1 MRQNFHVWRVTKPT
15 TYVDYTCIQ
24 FVNIFY
30 IMTILFSP
38 KQNLP
43 FTIVILP
50 PMNHSDTQKFP
61 QMIPKTTLKYPDN
74 YTACNMCIDDTIN
87 ESYVPKCYIN
97 EISTTLQRFFKNLLY
112 EMITLWTH
120 MLSQPN
126 SLTPQSNQ
134 TNLD

>member
-1 MRQNFHVWRVTKPT
+1 
-15 TYVDYTCIQ
+15 
-24 FVNIFY
+24 
-30 IMTILFSP
+30 MTILFSP

-50 PMNHSDTQKFP
+50 PMNHSDTQKFS

-74 YTACNMCIDDTIN
+74 YTACNMCIDDPIN

-126 SLTPQSNQ
+126 SLTPKSNQ